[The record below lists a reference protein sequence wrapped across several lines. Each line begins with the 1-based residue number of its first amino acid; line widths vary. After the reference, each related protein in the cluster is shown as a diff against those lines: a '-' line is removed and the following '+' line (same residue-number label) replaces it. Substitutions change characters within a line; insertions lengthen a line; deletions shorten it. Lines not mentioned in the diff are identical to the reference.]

1 MAKSR
6 KTPQR
11 FKGRKIIVK
20 RDANGAKIILRGPG
34 HLSLTEIK
42 HILRTGRA
50 APGNGVMWLG
60 KQRYVKLSMATIQ
73 DGNLV
78 TATKV
83 GQCTPMNAF
92 RISV

>member
-6 KTPQR
+6 TPR

-42 HILRTGRA
+42 HILRTGRV
-50 APGNGVMWLG
+50 APGTCGMYNG
-60 KQRYVKLSMATIQ
+60 KQRQVRLSLAAVT

-83 GQCTPMNAF
+83 GQCSPKNAF
-92 RISV
+92 HISV